1 MDYKDKYIKYKTK
14 YLELKYIN
22 VNNQI
27 GGGKKLKYKDLKN
40 LKNLKNKKNKKN
52 INIQMNNISMDS
64 IFDLEGIQSI
74 IISKDN
80 ETIFEYGNTKYNCGY
95 LASCRKS
102 ILAILYGLYPI
113 NINKTLEQLEID
125 DKLGLSDIEKT
136 ATIKDLLM
144 ARSGIY
150 HPASNG
156 GDDINKPER
165 HSKKPGEY
173 FIYNNWDFNALGTIF
188 EQETGINIYDAL
200 NNLGKQIGFEDF
212 DLEYNKKRYNETIEE
227 IKNRPSIHP
236 SYHMYISA
244 RDMLKIGYL
253 MLNQGKYGDKEVVP
267 KEWIEEITKLHT
279 KKKENNRNMGYGYM
293 WWVFD
298 EDKEHPLYKA
308 FYASGDKGQSIFIIP
323 KYKMVIVTKNY
334 LPKMTLIQK
343 IFKLKEI

>member
-1 MDYKDKYIKYKTK
+1 MDYKDKYIKYKTR
-14 YLELKYIN
+14 YLKLKNIDI
-22 VNNQI
+22 NNQI
-27 GGGKKLKYKDLKN
+27 GGGKKLKYKN
-40 LKNLKNKKNKKN
+40 NRVKKNN
-52 INIQMNNISMDS
+52 IIMNNISMNS
-64 IFDLEGIQSI
+64 IFDLEGFQSI

-80 ETIFEYGNTKYNCGY
+80 EIIFEYGNIKYNHGY

-102 ILAILYGLYPI
+102 ILAILYGMYSI
-113 NINKTLEQLEID
+113 NLNKTLEELNIN
-125 DKLGLSDIEKT
+125 DKLGLSEIEKT

-144 ARSGIY
+144 TRSGIY

-156 GDDINKPER
+156 GDDKNKPER

-212 DLEYNKKRYNETIEE
+212 DLEYNKKKYNEI
-227 IKNRPSIHP
+227 IKKNTASIHP

-253 MLNQGKYGDKEVVP
+253 MLNQGKYGDDQVVP
-267 KEWIEEITKLHT
+267 KEWIKEITKLHT
-279 KKKENNRNMGYGYM
+279 KKEINKNIGYGYM

-298 EDKEHPLYKA
+298 EDKKHPLYKA
-308 FYASGDKGQSIFIIP
+308 YMAQGNKGQSIIIIP
-323 KYKMVIVTKNY
+323 KSNMVIVTKNY
-334 LPKMTLIQK
+334 LQKMDLLKK
-343 IFKLKEI
+343 IFNIKS